1 MIMKNTTAQ
10 GTDLLCSIV
19 VEREKLRDQK
29 MKEAVL
35 VMLLL
40 VFLGSIP
47 C

>member
-35 VMLLL
+35 VMPLI
-40 VFLGSIP
+40 FSLGTIP